1 MQAKRFI
8 AADMRRALDMV
19 KEEYGED
26 AMIISTER
34 TVKGVELV
42 ATGEAA
48 LDQLQHSL
56 SASANV
62 STPMMSERQQN
73 IAKAAAGFK
82 SGDKSEFQ
90 SGFQAVAADTV
101 PQTSQLSQRA
111 ALPSRTAYSS
121 SPSSR
126 RSSEN
131 DVGPAS
137 GKTKQQLADEMEL
150 ANRKMQAAQQADSMT
165 LEDWADKEYAQ
176 LQAKQAKSQL
186 QSKQSRSLIEQHP
199 QEQRQS
205 QSKSQLV
212 PEYSSQLQNDAQASF
227 ERQSRQDQQSQ
238 DNDIRRLHNEIAE
251 MRETLEIQLIH
262 MSDMQERQIIGMD
275 QIVDSNQYNVDSIQ
289 PNQPSKYN
297 QVGQLNLK
305 RIKSQLDFLSLPKAA
320 NDKIVNCLQKKPIST
335 VKKSLL
341 WAHIL
346 TQVSRQIPS
355 DTSDPVSQGGIYAF
369 LGTTGVG
376 KTTTIAKL
384 AARYVMENGP
394 DDVVLL
400 TTDRHRIAAHNQLTS
415 LAKVLNV
422 RVEIVDEL
430 NHLPHYLDQ
439 LQEYSLILIDTPGMG
454 HADPLLKPHLNILKQ
469 CEAVQNVFVAP
480 ANNQYQM
487 IKASLH
493 SYGVTNLDYCV
504 MTKLDECATL
514 SDATGVLIEHNL
526 PLAYITDGQS
536 VPEDIAILKAS
547 EFVARGVNL
556 LKKQRKNNA
565 LESQRYSQ
573 S

>member
-48 LDQLQHSL
+48 LDQLQHNV

-62 STPMMSERQQN
+62 CGSIMTERQQN
-73 IAKAAAGFK
+73 IVTAATGL
-82 SGDKSEFQ
+82 KSEFQ
-90 SGFQAVAADTV
+90 AIAADSL
-101 PQTSQLSQRA
+101 PQASQFSQCATTS
-111 ALPSRTAYSS
+111 SRSSVYAHRSS
-121 SPSSR
+121 SRHGSD
-126 RSSEN
+126 N

-137 GKTKQQLADEMEL
+137 GKTKRQLAEEMEL

-176 LQAKQAKSQL
+176 RQAKRPKPLVSL
-186 QSKQSRSLIEQHP
+186 PQSVSEQ
-199 QEQRQS
+199 QEQECFQAE
-205 QSKSQLV
+205 
-212 PEYSSQLQNDAQASF
+212 PEHTSRLQNDALASF
-227 ERQSRQDQQSQ
+227 QRQSISE

-251 MRETLEIQLIH
+251 MRETLEMQLIH
-262 MSDMQERQIIGMD
+262 MADMQERQITGMD
-275 QIVDSNQYNVDSIQ
+275 KIKGTTDDSELTQNNID
-289 PNQPSKYN
+289 
-297 QVGQLNLK
+297 QLELK
-305 RIKSQLDFLSLPKAA
+305 KIKTQLAFLSLPKAA
-320 NDKIVNCLQKKPIST
+320 NDKVVKCLQKKPIST
-335 VKKSLL
+335 AKKSLL

-355 DTSDPVSQGGIYAF
+355 DTTDPVSQGGIFAF

-384 AARYVMENGP
+384 AARYVMENSP
-394 DDVVLL
+394 EDVVLL

-439 LQEYSLILIDTPGMG
+439 LQEYTLILIDTPGMG
-454 HADPLLKPHLNILKQ
+454 HADPLLKPHLNILEK
-469 CEAVQNVFVAP
+469 CEALQKVFVVP

-493 SYGVTNLDYCV
+493 SYGVSNLDYCV
-504 MTKLDECATL
+504 MTKLDECASL
-514 SDATGVLIEHNL
+514 SDATGVLIEHNI

-556 LKKQRKNNA
+556 LKQQRKNEA
-565 LESQRYSQ
+565 YERQQLSQ
-573 S
+573 

>member
-48 LDQLQHSL
+48 LDQLQHNL

-82 SGDKSEFQ
+82 SEFQ
-90 SGFQAVAADTV
+90 SGFQAVAADMV

-111 ALPSRTAYSS
+111 TLPAHTAYSS

-176 LQAKQAKSQL
+176 LQARQAKSQPQPQP
-186 QSKQSRSLIEQHP
+186 QSPPQIEQQAP
-199 QEQRQS
+199 QQQTPAPVY
-205 QSKSQLV
+205 K
-212 PEYSSQLQNDAQASF
+212 SQLQNDALASF
-227 ERQSRQDQQSQ
+227 ERQSRQSQQSE

-251 MRETLEIQLIH
+251 MRETLEMQLIH
-262 MSDMQERQIIGMD
+262 MADMQERQITGMD
-275 QIVDSNQYNVDSIQ
+275 RAMDSSKHSTVDSDQTNVDAFQ
-289 PNQPSKYN
+289 ANQL
-297 QVGQLNLK
+297 GQLEFK
-305 RIKSQLDFLSLPKAA
+305 KIKSQLAFLSLPKAA
-320 NDKIVNCLQKKPIST
+320 NDKIVDCLQKKSISA

-454 HADPLLKPHLNILKQ
+454 HADPLLKPHLNILKK
-469 CEAVQNVFVAP
+469 CEAVQNVFVVP

-514 SDATGVLIEHNL
+514 SDATGVLIEYNL

-556 LKKQRKNNA
+556 LKQQRKNDA
-565 LESQRYSQ
+565 LENQHYSQ

>member
-48 LDQLQHSL
+48 LDQLQHNV
-56 SASANV
+56 SASVSA

-73 IAKAAAGFK
+73 IANAAAGFK
-82 SGDKSEFQ
+82 SELQSELQ
-90 SGFQAVAADTV
+90 SGFQTVAADTA
-101 PQTSQLSQRA
+101 PQTSQFSQHATLS
-111 ALPSRTAYSS
+111 PHTARSS
-121 SPSSR
+121 SRLSR
-126 RSSEN
+126 RASEN
-131 DVGPAS
+131 EVGPAS

-176 LQAKQAKSQL
+176 LQARQAKSQPQYSREP
-186 QSKQSRSLIEQHP
+186 QSSPEQQQQQKQQQK
-199 QEQRQS
+199 QE
-205 QSKSQLV
+205 KATLEPV
-212 PEYSSQLQNDAQASF
+212 PAYTSQLQNDALASF
-227 ERQSRQDQQSQ
+227 ERQSLQNPQSQ
-238 DNDIRRLHNEIAE
+238 SNDIRRLHNEIAE
-251 MRETLEIQLIH
+251 MRETLEMQLIH
-262 MSDMQERQIIGMD
+262 MADMQERQITGMD
-275 QIVDSNQYNVDSIQ
+275 ESSMDANNLQPNPSNQLARLEF
-289 PNQPSKYN
+289 K
-297 QVGQLNLK
+297 K
-305 RIKSQLDFLSLPKAA
+305 IKSQLAFLSLPKAA
-320 NDKIVNCLQKKPIST
+320 NDKVVNSLQKKPIST

-346 TQVSRQIPS
+346 TQVTRQIPS

-422 RVEIVDEL
+422 RVEIVDQL

-454 HADPLLKPHLNILKQ
+454 HADPLLKPHLNILEK
-469 CEAVQNVFVAP
+469 CEAVQNVFVVP

-514 SDATGVLIEHNL
+514 SDATGVLIEYDL

-547 EFVARGVNL
+547 EFVARGIDL
-556 LKKQRKNNA
+556 LKQQRKNNV
-565 LESQRYSQ
+565 SQ
-573 S
+573 SQNFSQS

>member
-1 MQAKRFI
+1 
-8 AADMRRALDMV
+8 L
-19 KEEYGED
+19 
-26 AMIISTER
+26 
-34 TVKGVELV
+34 
-42 ATGEAA
+42 
-48 LDQLQHSL
+48 
-56 SASANV
+56 
-62 STPMMSERQQN
+62 
-73 IAKAAAGFK
+73 
-82 SGDKSEFQ
+82 
-90 SGFQAVAADTV
+90 
-101 PQTSQLSQRA
+101 
-111 ALPSRTAYSS
+111 
-121 SPSSR
+121 
-126 RSSEN
+126 
-131 DVGPAS
+131 
-137 GKTKQQLADEMEL
+137 
-150 ANRKMQAAQQADSMT
+150 
-165 LEDWADKEYAQ
+165 
-176 LQAKQAKSQL
+176 
-186 QSKQSRSLIEQHP
+186 
-199 QEQRQS
+199 
-205 QSKSQLV
+205 
-212 PEYSSQLQNDAQASF
+212 
-227 ERQSRQDQQSQ
+227 
-238 DNDIRRLHNEIAE
+238 
-251 MRETLEIQLIH
+251 
-262 MSDMQERQIIGMD
+262 
-275 QIVDSNQYNVDSIQ
+275 
-289 PNQPSKYN
+289 
-297 QVGQLNLK
+297 GQLEFK
-305 RIKSQLDFLSLPKAA
+305 KIKSQLAFLSLPKAA
-320 NDKIVNCLQKKPIST
+320 NDKIVDCLQKKSISA

-454 HADPLLKPHLNILKQ
+454 HADPLLKPHLNILKK
-469 CEAVQNVFVAP
+469 CEAVQNVFVVP

-514 SDATGVLIEHNL
+514 SDATGVLIEYNL

-556 LKKQRKNNA
+556 LKQQRKNDA
-565 LESQRYSQ
+565 LENQHYSQ